1 MEKAALFWLSP
12 ACVKPYLA
20 SAFCGRQAFLRILTA
35 AKPRC
40 ERQFWH
46 CQISRNVS
54 NQAKTAKKA
63 HQGISSDLTRRQS
76 YQKILAILGD
86 ASGAKQ
92 LRNGGLQTWHGHL
105 ARENGAISHQMTQG
119 ITGKMPVPRYF
130 ATPSAYEGIPF
141 FS

>member
-1 MEKAALFWLSP
+1 VEKTTLFWLSP

-35 AKPRC
+35 AKPCC

-63 HQGISSDLTRRQS
+63 HQGVSFDFTRRQN
-76 YQKILAILGD
+76 YQSFSRFLVMHPAQSSCEMEVSKRGTLF
-86 ASGAKQ
+86 
-92 LRNGGLQTWHGHL
+92 RNSL
-105 ARENGAISHQMTQG
+105 
-119 ITGKMPVPRYF
+119 
-130 ATPSAYEGIPF
+130 SA
-141 FS
+141 